1 MSLPVRSGPINPEAE
16 ADEALLQHFD
26 VKDGKDGTR
35 LLQCHLC
42 KRLVRDAISA
52 LEWHL
57 QYGCREVKKRSK
69 STSARSSKGS
79 SHRRNGEG
87 LDTHVNQRRFV
98 CRRCHENVGGRTAS
112 LRAHVQTCLQGR
124 ARTVEGEAFVGEL
137 QREHFEISPDG
148 GGGGEE
154 PSLWRRATCRYC
166 QNVMQDRMKTMVEH
180 LVCHCRAAAYGRVQ
194 GRSDTPGGSSA
205 A

>member
-1 MSLPVRSGPINPEAE
+1 MSAPVRSGPTNPEAE

-26 VKDGKDGTR
+26 VKVGKDGTR

-42 KRLVRDAISA
+42 KRLVRNAISA

-69 STSARSSKGS
+69 STSTRTSKGY

-87 LDTHVNQRRFV
+87 LGTHVNQRRFV
-98 CRRCHENVGGRTAS
+98 CRRCHENVGWRTTS

-124 ARTVEGEAFVGEL
+124 VRTVEGEAFIAEL
-137 QREHFEISPDG
+137 QREHFAISPDG
-148 GGGGEE
+148 DGEG
-154 PSLWRRATCRYC
+154 PSIWRRATCRYC
-166 QNVMQDRMKTMVEH
+166 QNVMQDRLQTMVEH
-180 LVCHCRAAAYGRVQ
+180 LVCHCRAAAHGRVQ
-194 GRSDTPGGSSA
+194 GRSATPGGSSA
-205 A
+205 V